1 MVTMNQDYTQYTIDN
16 YILKITG
23 VFNYDKDFYKKATQA
38 NYEELQFSEDSEKF
52 SKDFFYPD
60 LRNQFFNN
68 NKKRHSILVR
78 KNIENSIVDYLL

>member
-1 MVTMNQDYTQYTIDN
+1 MTKDYTQFAIEN

-23 VFNYDKDFYKKATQA
+23 VYNYDKEFLKKAA
-38 NYEELQFSEDSEKF
+38 KSNYEELKFSDDFEKF

-68 NKKRHSILVR
+68 DKKRHTIL
-78 KNIENSIVDYLL
+78 DLF